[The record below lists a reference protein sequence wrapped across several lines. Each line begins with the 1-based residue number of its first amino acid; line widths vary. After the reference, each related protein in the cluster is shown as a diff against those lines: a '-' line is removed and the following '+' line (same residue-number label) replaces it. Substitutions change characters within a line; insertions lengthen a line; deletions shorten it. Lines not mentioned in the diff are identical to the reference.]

1 MELVMP
7 GIGVLFWTCLIFLI
21 LFFIL
26 KKWAFPVINGMIK
39 KREEKISTALNQ
51 AEATRE
57 EMERIQSENKTMMA
71 QARSEREKI
80 LEEATQIRRRIEDES
95 REKAKA
101 EYDRLMVSARN
112 DIEREK
118 RMALED
124 IKNHV
129 ASVSLDVAEKV
140 LGRELSDRDRQQAL
154 VEQELKNVNL

>member
-26 KKWAFPVINGMIK
+26 KKWAFPVINGMIR

-57 EMERIQSENKTMMA
+57 EMERIQSENKTMMV
-71 QARSEREKI
+71 QARTEREKI

-101 EYDRLMVSARN
+101 EYDRMMASARN

-124 IKNHV
+124 IKNQV